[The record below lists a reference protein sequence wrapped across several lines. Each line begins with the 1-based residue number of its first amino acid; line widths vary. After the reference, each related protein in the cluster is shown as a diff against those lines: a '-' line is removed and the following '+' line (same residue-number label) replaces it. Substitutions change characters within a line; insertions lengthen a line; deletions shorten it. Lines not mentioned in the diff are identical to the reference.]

1 MSPLLWLR
9 SLNSGRALVRRVV
22 EALEESRLIVGAL
35 PTGYGKSSIVVRH
48 WSTLRRFGRFIH
60 VLPLRAIV
68 EDVTLKAAGAPDLRC
83 CTAYQAHTRID
94 GAVKSPFLASLYV
107 VTTYDSFSLNALG
120 VPVAE
125 LLKSRWHSDLAVAL
139 ALGANLILDE
149 VHLVTT
155 TDTSQRAERGS
166 LAKVVAV
173 MADVISKSLSLGNRI
188 LILTAT
194 LHPQVLGM
202 LVKFG
207 ATKVGGRCRAIVYA
221 PEEHPYVASLEGA
234 LEGRCIVEPGVD
246 DEFERLFPV
255 DGFRVEVRRLGV
267 DGVVREA
274 TQLASTRSRVAVFV
288 NTVSRAVEVYERLEK
303 LIDDRPVLLL
313 HSRMPPDSR
322 RRVVDALKDCDK
334 LVLVATQAV
343 EAGVD
348 VSFDAA
354 ISSVAPASSLVQ
366 RAGRVCRYGW
376 KPDSECLFVID
387 EDADGVGSV
396 YDEKSVRR
404 ALDLIK
410 NRRELSEGWRWR
422 VPSRG
427 AEPSDYLTLVADREL
442 YADPGDWKEFKS
454 KVEEFRGE
462 IKSASEETA
471 KSPMNV
477 LKYLDRLK
485 SLVRDSPL
493 FTLVF
498 IGRSEAEALVK
509 GALASSF
516 DSVDDLVSRFS
527 VPADLDLLERA
538 WSRNDVYRVD
548 GGKLLFIAFVKR
560 GSLSYLVG
568 VSVVFEDVVR
578 KPFTSMLGAAR
589 EARQRAK
596 ELLEAE
602 DDEEGERVD
611 VELLGIA
618 ADRTRLRVLGSRIRV
633 SSYG

>member
-1 MSPLLWLR
+1 LSG
-9 SLNSGRALVRRVV
+9 GRALVRRAI
-22 EALEESRLIVGAL
+22 EALEESRLVVGVL

-48 WSTLRRFGRFIH
+48 WDTLRKFGRFIH

-68 EDVTLKAAGAPDLRC
+68 EDVALKAAKTSDLRC

-94 GAVKSPFLASLYV
+94 GVVKSPFLASLYV

-120 VPVAE
+120 APVAE

-139 ALGANLILDE
+139 ALGANLVLDE
-149 VHLVTT
+149 VHLVTAP
-155 TDTSQRAERGS
+155 DTSQKIERSS

-207 ATKVGGRCRAIVYA
+207 AAKVGGRCRAIVYA
-221 PEEHPYVASLEGA
+221 LEGHPYVASLGGV
-234 LEGRCIVEPGVD
+234 LEGRCVVEPGVD
-246 DEFERLFPV
+246 DEFEKQFPV

-274 TQLASTRSRVAVFV
+274 SQLASTRSRVAVFV

-303 LIDDRPVLLL
+303 LVDDRPVLLL

-322 RRVVDALKDCDK
+322 RRVVDALRDCDRH
-334 LVLVATQAV
+334 VLVATQVV

-354 ISSVAPASSLVQ
+354 ISSAAPASSLVQ

-376 KPDSECLFVID
+376 KPGSDCLFVID

-396 YDEKSVRR
+396 YDEESVLRVVDSIKS
-404 ALDLIK
+404 
-410 NRRELSEGWRWR
+410 RRELSEGWRWR
-422 VPSRG
+422 IPSRG

-442 YADPGDWKEFKS
+442 YADPEAWREFKS
-454 KVEEFRGE
+454 DVERFRNE
-462 IKSASEETA
+462 IKSVSEEA
-471 KSPMNV
+471 ARNPMNA

-498 IGRSEAEALVK
+498 IERSEAEVLVK
-509 GALASSF
+509 GGLASSF
-516 DSVDDLVSRFS
+516 NDVEDLMLRFS
-527 VPADLDLLERA
+527 APADLELLERA
-538 WSRNDVYRVD
+538 WGRNDVYRVD
-548 GGKLLFIAFVKR
+548 GNKLLFVAFVKR

-568 VSVVFEDVVR
+568 TPVAFEDVAM
-578 KPFTSMLGAAR
+578 KPFTSMFRASR
-589 EARQRAK
+589 EAKQLAG
-596 ELLEAE
+596 ELLGTE
-602 DDEEGERVD
+602 DGEEGERID

-618 ADRTRLRVLGSRIRV
+618 ADRTRLCVLGSRIRV
-633 SSYG
+633 VSYG